1 MSWEKGSF
9 GKAELEKHLGLT
21 AGNSTYSKGSS
32 TGVKSN
38 DLLGEGYLSKSDTKR
53 LLKNKQLKNAF
64 VESGGDPDS
73 WKTIND
79 VDAAID
85 YLTKEKEAP
94 KEVAPPAPTPPQFS
108 ISEEE
113 DAAMDKARDERIAE
127 YERNR
132 ATTGF
137 RPTEESQ
144 EYLDDYKFRV
154 KSTLTPSD
162 IEERGVKALE
172 FIV

>member
-21 AGNSTYSKGSS
+21 AGDSTYSEGSS

-38 DLLGEGYLSKSDTKR
+38 SLLGEGYLSKSDTKR
-53 LLKNKQLKNAF
+53 LLNNKQLKNAF
-64 VESGGDPDS
+64 IESGGDPDS
-73 WKTIND
+73 WETIND

-85 YLTKEKEAP
+85 YLTKEEEAP
-94 KEVAPPAPTPPQFS
+94 STAPSAPTPPQFS
-108 ISEEE
+108 ISAEE

-144 EYLDDYKFRV
+144 EYLDEYKFKV
-154 KSTLTPSD
+154 KSTLTPAD